1 VVGLSGLAVARRWFD
16 GEFNPTNGSKGES
29 MKIAVVMTA
38 LLLMLVSSAPAAP
51 AKPEMPIIPSAKAEI
66 MGRVEDFFLHN
77 FRDVTWRKSIEWGE
91 VQTDSDGVRSITYNY
106 EAKIWDKET
115 MIVSQVF
122 TFAADGKFLSY
133 KDQPGF
139 PKKKASVV
147 KDVSTQKGMI
157 ALVDDF
163 FSKNFRDVTA
173 RETIEWGEV
182 KRDEKGN
189 SSIRYK
195 YNATIWDKDKKVIEQ
210 VFTFDPKGEFVSV
223 TDVEATKP

>member
-1 VVGLSGLAVARRWFD
+1 
-16 GEFNPTNGSKGES
+16 
-29 MKIAVVMTA
+29 MKIALIMTA
-38 LLLMLVSSAPAAP
+38 LLLMLVASAPAAP
-51 AKPEMPIIPSAKAEI
+51 AKPEMAVIPSAKAEM

-91 VQTDSDGVRSITYNY
+91 VQTDSDGARSIAYNY
-106 EAKIWDKET
+106 EARIWDKET
-115 MIVSQVF
+115 MIMSQVF

-139 PKKKASVV
+139 PKKKEPVV

-163 FSKNFRDVTA
+163 FTRNFRDVTA
-173 RETIEWGEV
+173 RQTIEWGEV
-182 KRDEKGN
+182 KKDAKGN
-189 SSIRYK
+189 STIRYK
-195 YNATIWDKDKKVIEQ
+195 YNATIRDKDQKLIEQ

-223 TDVEATKP
+223 KEVEAAKP